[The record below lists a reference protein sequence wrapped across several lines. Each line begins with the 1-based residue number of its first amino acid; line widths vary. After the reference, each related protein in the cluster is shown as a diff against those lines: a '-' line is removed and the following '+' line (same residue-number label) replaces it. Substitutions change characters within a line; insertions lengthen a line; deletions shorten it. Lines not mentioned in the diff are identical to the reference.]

1 MVPFMIQVWIFVAL
15 AAALIGPILWIVQNL
30 SYYYKVADDKF
41 GDMTKMKNCVWY
53 CYGALLNQGK
63 KKN

>member
-1 MVPFMIQVWIFVAL
+1 MNQVWICVAV

-30 SYYYKVADDKF
+30 SYYYKVADDVY

-53 CYGALLNQGK
+53 CYGALLNQGNK
-63 KKN
+63 KKI